1 MSIEQIA
8 EQMDEEM
15 TLPLGRMTW
24 GTCYNSRS
32 YYGHK
37 PDKLKSGVQKYLRR
51 REEKKMLWCIGE
63 IYLFKFAD
71 PAAKTMITNLV
82 NRLIIMLDEE
92 IVFSEWAN

>member
-1 MSIEQIA
+1 MSTEQIA
-8 EQMDEEM
+8 EQMNEEM

-51 REEKKMLWCIGE
+51 REEKKGQSKNLE
-63 IYLFKFAD
+63 NFLFKSQNQS
-71 PAAKTMITNLV
+71 PKM
-82 NRLIIMLDEE
+82 
-92 IVFSEWAN
+92 